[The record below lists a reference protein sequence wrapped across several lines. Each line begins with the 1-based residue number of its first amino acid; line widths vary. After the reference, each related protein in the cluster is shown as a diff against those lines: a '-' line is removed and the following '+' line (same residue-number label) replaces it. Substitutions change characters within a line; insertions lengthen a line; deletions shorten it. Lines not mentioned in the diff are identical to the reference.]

1 MVCRIIAVHLELRNA
16 LSVRVPHNLSD
27 DDKRRKVGC
36 CQDILSMFNIKAMSF
51 TASHYVVED
60 ESWFVW
66 DQKEHRNAWI
76 EKNQTKPTVARAKMT
91 KRKPMLLVAITCK
104 PQRYRLILLPPGHTV
119 NSDVTIQLLKDTKR
133 RFSQVRRNPIAL
145 RNMAL
150 LWDNARLHICIKTTT
165 FLKQAKIQ
173 QLKQSPHSPD
183 LNICDRFLFRK
194 LKSGMKGV
202 TLGTPDEVMSIGRQ
216 QLDRTSERELVREL
230 EKLRDH
236 CNIVIQLGGDY
247 PSDI

>member
-1 MVCRIIAVHLELRNA
+1 MVCRIITVHLELRNA
-16 LSVRVPHNLSD
+16 LSVQVAQNLSE
-27 DDKRRKVGC
+27 DDKRRKVEC
-36 CQDILSMFNIKAMSF
+36 CQGLLSMFNIKAMSF

-66 DQKEHRNAWI
+66 DQKKHRNAWI
-76 EKNQTKPTVARAKMT
+76 EKKQTKPTVARAKIT

-104 PQRYRLILLPPGHTV
+104 PKRYSLTLLPPGHTV
-119 NSDVTIQLLKDTKR
+119 NSDVAIQLLKDTKR
-133 RFSQVRRNPIAL
+133 RFNQVRRNPIAL
-145 RNMAL
+145 KDMVL
-150 LWDNARLHICIKTTT
+150 LWDNACLLICSRTTT

-173 QLKQSPHSPD
+173 QLKQSPYSPD

-202 TLGTPDEVMSIGRQ
+202 TLGSPEDVMSVGRQ
-216 QLDRTSERELVREL
+216 QLDWTLERELVREL

-236 CNIVIQLGGDY
+236 CNMQGVL
-247 PSDI
+247 SS

>member
-1 MVCRIIAVHLELRNA
+1 
-16 LSVRVPHNLSD
+16 
-27 DDKRRKVGC
+27 
-36 CQDILSMFNIKAMSF
+36 MFNIKAMSF
-51 TASHYVVED
+51 IALHYVVED

-76 EKNQTKPTVARAKMT
+76 EKKQTKPTVARAKIT

-104 PQRYRLILLPPGHTV
+104 LKRYSLTLLLPGHTV
-119 NSDVTIQLLKDTKR
+119 NSDVTIQLLNYTKR

-145 RNMAL
+145 KDMVL
-150 LWDNARLHICIKTTT
+150 LWDNARLHICSRTTT

-173 QLKQSPHSPD
+173 QLKQSAYSPD
-183 LNICDRFLFRK
+183 LNFCDRFPFRK

-202 TLGTPDEVMSIGRQ
+202 TLGSLEDVMSVRRQ
-216 QLDRTSERELVREL
+216 QLDRTSEREMVREL

-236 CNIVIQLGGDY
+236 CNMVIQLGGDY